1 MIWIEEIL
9 KIQFKALHFE
19 RTSVSSESE
28 AIEKL
33 IRAGVGYLIA
43 RLTETGYV
51 ISEVDI
57 VVVHQKQSRPS
68 QLYMLKLI
76 NGGI

>member
-1 MIWIEEIL
+1 MFCIEEIL
-9 KIQFKALHFE
+9 NILFKALHFL
-19 RTSVSSESE
+19 RTSVSSEGK

-33 IRAGVGYLIA
+33 ISAGVGYLIA

-57 VVVHQKQSRPS
+57 VVVHQKQARPS

>member
-1 MIWIEEIL
+1 MICIEEIL
-9 KIQFKALHFE
+9 KILFKALHFL
-19 RTSVSSESE
+19 RTSVSSEGE

-33 IRAGVGYLIA
+33 IRAGGGYLIA
-43 RLTETGYV
+43 RLTKTGYV
-51 ISEVDI
+51 ISQVDI

>member
-1 MIWIEEIL
+1 MICIEEIL
-9 KIQFKALHFE
+9 KIPFNALHFL
-19 RTSVSSESE
+19 RTSVSSEGE

-33 IRAGVGYLIA
+33 IRSGGGYLIA
-43 RLTETGYV
+43 RFTKTGYV
-51 ISEVDI
+51 ISQVDI

-68 QLYMLKLI
+68 QLYMLKHI